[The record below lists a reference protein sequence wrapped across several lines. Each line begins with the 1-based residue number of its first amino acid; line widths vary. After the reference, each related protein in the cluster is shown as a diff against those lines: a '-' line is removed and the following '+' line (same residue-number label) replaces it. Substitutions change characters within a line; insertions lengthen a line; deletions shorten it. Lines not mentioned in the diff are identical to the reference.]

1 MNIIIFLIIL
11 FFLVLVHE
19 FGHFIVAKKSGI
31 RVDEFAIGFPPR
43 LWKKKIGETIYS
55 LNLLP
60 LGGFVK
66 IFGENPDDE
75 NTNGPDR
82 ARSFVH
88 KGRHIQA
95 LVLVAGVAMNIIFA
109 WFLFSIAIMIGLPA
123 PGGYAG
129 DKKLIDSK
137 VSILQVL
144 KDSPAERAGF
154 VAGDKIIWMESNG
167 EKLEKGS
174 VNDIIKFIN
183 EHGDKKVVTL
193 IERGKEE
200 KQIEAIPMSGTLVGD
215 NRPALG
221 VSLGEV
227 GILKLPFF
235 EAIWEGGKITL
246 FMTGAVAIGLY
257 DLFSNAIFGQADFS
271 DLAGPVGIVGL
282 VGDASN
288 LGFAYLLGFTAMI
301 SVNLAVLNLL
311 PFPALDGGRLLFV
324 AIETVIRKRIKP
336 IIANSLNYAGFVILI
351 LLMIVVT
358 YNDII
363 RIL

>member
-1 MNIIIFLIIL
+1 MNILIFLLIL

-55 LNLLP
+55 INALP

-75 NTNGPDR
+75 NTNGPDK

-88 KGRHIQA
+88 KGRPIQA
-95 LVLVAGVAMNIIFA
+95 FVLVDGVLMNIIFA
-109 WFLFSIAIMIGLPA
+109 WFLFSVAIMIGLLA

-129 DKKLIDSK
+129 DRKLIDAQ

-144 KDSPAERAGF
+144 KESPAEKAGF
-154 VAGDKIIWMESNG
+154 LAGDKILSLESGG
-167 EKLEKGS
+167 EKFEKGG
-174 VNDIIKFIN
+174 VEDVMEFIST
-183 EHGDKKVVTL
+183 HGDRKITAEVM
-193 IERGKEE
+193 RGAETKEIQAMPITGILE
-200 KQIEAIPMSGTLVGD
+200 DSS
-215 NRPALG
+215 RSALG

-227 GILKLPFF
+227 GILKLSFF
-235 EAIWEGGKITL
+235 EAISEAGKITIYV
-246 FMTGAVAIGLY
+246 TGAVAIGLY
-257 DLFSNAIFGQADFS
+257 DLIVTAIFGQADLS
-271 DLAGPVGIVGL
+271 GLAGPVGIVGL

-324 AIETVIRKRIKP
+324 AIETIIRKRIKP
-336 IIANSLNYAGFVILI
+336 VIANSLNFAGFAILI

-358 YNDII
+358 YNDIV
-363 RIL
+363 RLL